1 MSATTEA
8 RLACIDAAFD
18 FFIILM
24 HASMRAYIRG
34 SKGFGVLISKTKI
47 MNSNSFVNRKD

>member
-1 MSATTEA
+1 
-8 RLACIDAAFD
+8 
-18 FFIILM
+18 
-24 HASMRAYIRG
+24 MRAYIRG